1 MPSTALYSDSF
12 TNPEELHVDE
22 ISFDGDLVTIYA
34 ATANTAAKC
43 PLCEQPSRQI
53 HGCYIRTLADLPW
66 CGKPV
71 RLRVRVRKFFCD
83 EASCERRIFAERLE
97 KVALPFARGTGR
109 QREALEWIAFA
120 LGGEAGARLAR
131 ELGLLVSPDTL
142 LNRIRGAFCRA
153 TKDVR
158 VLGVDDFGFK
168 RGNGSGTIMVD
179 LEHHKIVDILEG
191 HSTELIARWLRQRPN
206 LEVVA
211 RDRSNVCREGID
223 AGAPKARQV
232 ADRWHLLHNL
242 TQVLENFLLTKR
254 TELKQAAMPEEIT
267 PGVLGTSEPG
277 KEDRVQSTEIPDKRP
292 YESIEGPARQ
302 RHERLVEQWKEIRK
316 LHLAGAKVKD
326 ISEWTGTSRSTVYRY
341 REFAEPPPRPVHGR
355 KKSVLDPWVP
365 FLVAR
370 WNEGCHN
377 AKRLYYE
384 IRDQGYS
391 HSIDIVT
398 KLLSDFR
405 YTEEQGKKLRVPRAP
420 KAKKGS
426 IAGGSPTARNV
437 AALFMR
443 REEKL
448 DEEQK
453 QYLDRL
459 CASDGALDDARR
471 LTREFSKMVREH
483 EGKKLDGWLTEATS
497 SEAEVMRKFAA
508 GLKKDLLAVRAG
520 LTESWSTGPVEGFI
534 HKIKLI
540 KRQGYGRA
548 NLDLLRARALAT

>member
-1 MPSTALYSDSF
+1 M
-12 TNPEELHVDE
+12 
-22 ISFDGDLVTIYA
+22 
-34 ATANTAAKC
+34 
-43 PLCEQPSRQI
+43 
-53 HGCYIRTLADLPW
+53 
-66 CGKPV
+66 
-71 RLRVRVRKFFCD
+71 RVV
-83 EASCERRIFAERLE
+83 
-97 KVALPFARGTGR
+97 
-109 QREALEWIAFA
+109 
-120 LGGEAGARLAR
+120 
-131 ELGLLVSPDTL
+131 
-142 LNRIRGAFCRA
+142 
-153 TKDVR
+153 
-158 VLGVDDFGFK
+158 GVDDFGFK
-168 RGNGSGTIMVD
+168 RGNGSATIMVD
-179 LEHHKIVDILEG
+179 LERHKIVDILEG
-191 HSTELIARWLRQRPN
+191 HSTELIAQWLRQRPN

-223 AGAPKARQV
+223 AGAPKARQI

-254 TELKQAAMPEEIT
+254 TELKKAATAEQTT
-267 PGVLGTSEPG
+267 PNESGTSVAG
-277 KEDRVQSTEIPDKRP
+277 KTDRVQSTEVPDKRP
-292 YESIEGPARQ
+292 YEHIEGPARK
-302 RHERLVEQWKEIRK
+302 RHERLVEQWKEIRR
-316 LHLAGAKVKD
+316 LHLAGTKVKD

-341 REFAEPPPRPVHGR
+341 RELAEPPPRPVHGR
-355 KKSVLDPWVP
+355 KKSVLDPWKP
-365 FLVAR
+365 YLIAR

-405 YTEEQGKKLRVPRAP
+405 YTEEQGKKLRASRAP

-448 DEEQK
+448 NKEQK

-459 CASDGALDDARR
+459 CASDEALADARR
-471 LTREFSKMVREH
+471 LTQEFAKMVREH
-483 EGKKLDGWLTEATS
+483 EGEKLNGWLAEAES
-497 SEAEVMRKFAA
+497 SEAQVMNKFAA

-548 NLDLLRARALAT
+548 NVDLLRARALAA